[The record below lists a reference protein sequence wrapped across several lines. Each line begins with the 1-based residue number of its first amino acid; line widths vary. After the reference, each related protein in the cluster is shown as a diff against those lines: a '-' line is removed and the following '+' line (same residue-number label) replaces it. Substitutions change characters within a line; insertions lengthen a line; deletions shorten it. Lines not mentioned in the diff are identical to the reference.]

1 MAKQR
6 LDHPGDFGS
15 SRPCPG
21 CGALRMGQR
30 WEARPGEALGCY
42 LASSLSP
49 GLGGLWLVPLG
60 NIQVLACNRYLPGGL
75 LGCSLRRDWAARRL
89 LGSSAGM
96 QGLEAFPWLLSPPP
110 GLPRSLG
117 VLGAPL
123 VLDSH
128 QPWAFGGFN
137 PCVFGGVSPF
147 SLLFSRPLPLAA
159 PLSMSVTTPLPSPT
173 PWPKQQ
179 LPEIEP

>member
-1 MAKQR
+1 MGGKAW
-6 LDHPGDFGS
+6 GGFGL
-15 SRPCPG
+15 
-21 CGALRMGQR
+21 LRGLLPLT
-30 WEARPGEALGCY
+30 W
-42 LASSLSP
+42 
-49 GLGGLWLVPLG
+49 LGGLWLVPLG

-96 QGLEAFPWLLSPPP
+96 QGLEAFPWLLSPPL
-110 GLPRSLG
+110 GLPPCPPPRSLG
-117 VLGAPL
+117 LLGAPL

-159 PLSMSVTTPLPSPT
+159 PLSMSVTTPTPFPNSLAKTAAPRDRALRQTLPPSRDLPST
-173 PWPKQQ
+173 VSAA
-179 LPEIEP
+179 